1 MSKQDEQR
9 LLVKIATLYYSENK
23 KQSEIASLLHLSQS
37 FCFTGANPLSERGAG
52 ENYRGPADKYFCRS
66 GKGD

>member
-37 FCFTGANPLSERGAG
+37 FCFTGVNPLSERGAG
-52 ENYRGPADKYFCRS
+52 ENYRGPADKHFCRS

>member
-23 KQSEIASLLHLSQS
+23 KAVRDRLAAASVPV
-37 FCFTGANPLSERGAG
+37 FCFTGAYPLSERGAG
-52 ENYRGPADKYFCRS
+52 ENYRGPADKHFCRS

>member
-37 FCFTGANPLSERGAG
+37 FV
-52 ENYRGPADKYFCRS
+52 
-66 GKGD
+66 

>member
-37 FCFTGANPLSERGAG
+37 FVSRALARCQKKGGGGKKKAPPPL
-52 ENYRGPADKYFCRS
+52 PAP
-66 GKGD
+66 